1 MGVLLPVDGQ
11 ILLNPPKNAS
21 IISVNVD
28 LVNVLFTVRDR
39 RGGYVKD
46 LRKEDFEILENGRK
60 QEIRQ
65 FARDLDTPLV
75 VSILIDT
82 SGSVAQVLPEE
93 QAAARKFLREVI
105 RQADKALLA
114 SFSSHIA
121 VWQDLTSSLPQLNAA
136 LDKTADPI
144 DPRKAGEFRAR
155 GGTLLFDSVSLVA
168 REKLRK
174 QPGRKAMIILT
185 DGLDNGSIAT
195 ANSASKDAIESDTV
209 IYGIHYEVDRL
220 QKDNSGLAA
229 LRKLTEPTGGRT
241 FHVDDEN
248 KLDAIFA
255 DIQEEMRSQYAIG
268 FKPAD
273 EVRDGSFRKL
283 EVRSRKSRMKVTT
296 RSGYFAV
303 SK

>member
-1 MGVLLPVDGQ
+1 MTVLLPVAGQ
-11 ILLNPPKNAS
+11 ILLNPPKNS
-21 IISVNVD
+21 SVISVNVD

-93 QAAARKFLREVI
+93 QAAARKFLKEVM
-105 RQADKALLA
+105 RPTDKALLA

-121 VWQDLTSSLPQLNAA
+121 VWQDLTSSLPQLNEA

-209 IYGIHYEVDRL
+209 IFGIHYEADRL
-220 QKDNSGLAA
+220 QKDSSGLAA

-268 FKPAD
+268 FKPPD

-283 EVRSRKSRMKVTT
+283 EVRSRKSGMKVTT

-303 SK
+303 NK

>member
-1 MGVLLPVDGQ
+1 MTVLLPVAGQ

-93 QAAARKFLREVI
+93 QAAARKFLKEVM
-105 RQADKALLA
+105 RPTDKALLA

-121 VWQDLTSSLPQLNAA
+121 VWQDLTSSLPQLNEA

-209 IYGIHYEVDRL
+209 IFGIHYEADRL
-220 QKDNSGLAA
+220 QKDSSGLAA

-268 FKPAD
+268 FKPPD

-283 EVRSRKSRMKVTT
+283 EVRSRKSGMKVTT

-303 SK
+303 NK

>member
-1 MGVLLPVDGQ
+1 MVVLLPVDGQ
-11 ILLNPPKNAS
+11 ILLNPPKNAG

-105 RQADKALLA
+105 RPADKALLA

-136 LDKTADPI
+136 LEKTADPI

-155 GGTLLFDSVSLVA
+155 GGTLLFDAVSLVA

-209 IYGIHYEVDRL
+209 IYGIHYAADRL

-283 EVRSRKSRMKVTT
+283 EVRSRKSGMKVTT